1 MTSSCEKVA
10 FPIPDDTES
19 NFVVSWTENKPPTPL
34 DGFGPDIVRRTL
46 QIPQKNG
53 DVYEITLAIYEV
65 TNPEKNGLSLNC
77 SGPTSFSVTGEMI
90 IHTKN
95 QTKKPNQ
102 DFFKIDCRQMN
113 KNGPPKSFENHYTI
127 PKFLTPTQF
136 PITINI
142 KLGIN
147 QIEPRPNSTFL
158 RLAHLIEDL
167 CFNDEMSD
175 CRIICED
182 QIFPC
187 HKFILSVR
195 SDVFKTMFQTMDM
208 QEGKDGDV
216 KVDDISAKTMKLLL
230 IFIYKDILAKEDID
244 PDLLIAAE
252 KYNIKRL
259 FDIVSKHL
267 LSELNAD
274 NVMETLVTAYLVNHD
289 PLLKAASDFI
299 FENRPIKKDSYW
311 DKIKTTYPEIAT
323 KILDLVVFNV
333 KEEDLKKD

>member
-1 MTSSCEKVA
+1 
-10 FPIPDDTES
+10 
-19 NFVVSWTENKPPTPL
+19 
-34 DGFGPDIVRRTL
+34 
-46 QIPQKNG
+46 
-53 DVYEITLAIYEV
+53 
-65 TNPEKNGLSLNC
+65 
-77 SGPTSFSVTGEMI
+77 MI

-158 RLAHLIEDL
+158 RLGHVIEDL

-208 QEGKDGDV
+208 QEGLCLY
-216 KVDDISAKTMKLLL
+216 I
-230 IFIYKDILAKEDID
+230 IL
-244 PDLLIAAE
+244 
-252 KYNIKRL
+252 
-259 FDIVSKHL
+259 
-267 LSELNAD
+267 
-274 NVMETLVTAYLVNHD
+274 
-289 PLLKAASDFI
+289 
-299 FENRPIKKDSYW
+299 
-311 DKIKTTYPEIAT
+311 
-323 KILDLVVFNV
+323 
-333 KEEDLKKD
+333 